1 MVSLGSTAN
10 KRNWN
15 GGVYHSQ
22 VPRFWRKYTLYTSRG
37 YVGRSKQST
46 NTERQDMGHMHLLC
60 LWAKCL
66 APPGIWAGWSIQTK
80 KSRVLVRSRR
90 SYLRCKEREGPGRWG
105 TLNTR
110 GIREFISR
118 TYIYM
123 WPCVWGMS
131 LHEGLVS
138 GSRPWRSPW
147 PHRMDSKVPTP
158 WRSWAKLTDVY
169 WNQATSVLIY

>member
-105 TLNTR
+105 DTQYQRYTGIHIKNLHLHVTLCLGHELT
-110 GIREFISR
+110 
-118 TYIYM
+118 
-123 WPCVWGMS
+123 WGVSVRVTS
-131 LHEGLVS
+131 L
-138 GSRPWRSPW
+138 
-147 PHRMDSKVPTP
+147 KVP
-158 WRSWAKLTDVY
+158 L
-169 WNQATSVLIY
+169 ATQNGF